1 MRSERSSERKGSL
14 LLATLPTIVIEIFTL
29 FDGLFDELFDGWFR
43 PKLEDILEPI
53 IMFFKLV
60 SISHGLV

>member
-1 MRSERSSERKGSL
+1 M
-14 LLATLPTIVIEIFTL
+14 LATLPTIVIEI